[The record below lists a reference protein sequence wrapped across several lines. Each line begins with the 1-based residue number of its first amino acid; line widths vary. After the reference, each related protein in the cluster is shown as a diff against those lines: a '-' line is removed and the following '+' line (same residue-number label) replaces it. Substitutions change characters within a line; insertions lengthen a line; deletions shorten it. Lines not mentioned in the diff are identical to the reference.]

1 MATTLSRLAREG
13 ELQRTG
19 KGVYYRPAPTSF
31 GLSIPGASAAAAQTL
46 NAPLHPAGLSA
57 ANALGLTTQNPKR
70 PEYATPAPGP
80 PTALRNAVIHTR
92 RPAARAALSPEE
104 GAILEILRERARSS
118 DLQPYSGFG
127 SHQMLHTP
135 KVEELT
141 QPLPIRIEF
150 VETAEKVEEV
160 LPTLYEMVTDG
171 LIEVQD
177 TTVVKLAHKSTRPEP
192 MLPHERQQGQA
203 KLLRVFIG
211 EADKWHDEPLYDAI
225 VKKLR
230 MMDMAGATVYRG
242 ILGYGAKGH
251 QHKTSFFHVS
261 RDMPIMM
268 SVIDSPE
275 KIAAA
280 AEAIEGMLEDGLIVI
295 SDVDMVRLVRSRKVM
310 EAPDAAGPKR

>member
-1 MATTLSRLAREG
+1 MLTKGPARKVTIFINEDTQHHMTALHDSLMAFLMH
-13 ELQRTG
+13 
-19 KGVYYRPAPTSF
+19 KGVS
-31 GLSIPGASAAAAQTL
+31 GAT
-46 NAPLHPAGLSA
+46 
-57 ANALGLTTQNPKR
+57 
-70 PEYATPAPGP
+70 AT
-80 PTALRNAVIHTR
+80 
-92 RPAARAALSPEE
+92 RA
-104 GAILEILRERARSS
+104 
-118 DLQPYSGFG
+118 YSGFG
-127 SHQMLHTP
+127 SHQMLHTH

-150 VETAEKVEEV
+150 VETPEKVDEV

-192 MLPHERQQGQA
+192 RLPHERRQEPA

-242 ILGYGAKGH
+242 VLGYGAKGH
-251 QHKTSFFHVS
+251 QHKRSFFHVS

-268 SVIDSPE
+268 SVVDSPG
-275 KIAAA
+275 KIAVAA
-280 AEAIEGMLEDGLIVI
+280 DAIEGMLEDGLIVI

-310 EAPDAAGPKR
+310 EAPDAAGSKR

>member
-1 MATTLSRLAREG
+1 MLTKGPARKVTIFINEDTQHHMTALHDSLMAFLMH
-13 ELQRTG
+13 
-19 KGVYYRPAPTSF
+19 KGVS
-31 GLSIPGASAAAAQTL
+31 GAT
-46 NAPLHPAGLSA
+46 
-57 ANALGLTTQNPKR
+57 
-70 PEYATPAPGP
+70 AT
-80 PTALRNAVIHTR
+80 
-92 RPAARAALSPEE
+92 RA
-104 GAILEILRERARSS
+104 
-118 DLQPYSGFG
+118 YSGFG
-127 SHQMLHTP
+127 SHQMLHTH

-150 VETAEKVEEV
+150 VETPEKVEEV

-192 MLPHERQQGQA
+192 RLPHERRQEPA

-251 QHKTSFFHVS
+251 QHKRSFFHVS

-268 SVIDSPE
+268 SVIDSPG

-280 AEAIEGMLEDGLIVI
+280 AEAIEGMLEDGLMVI
-295 SDVDMVRLVRSRKVM
+295 SDVDMVRLVRSRTVM
-310 EAPDAAGPKR
+310 EAPDAAGSKR